1 MTTRFRCG
9 DQVRT
14 RAQNPEGHT
23 RLPRYLCDRRGTVEM
38 IHGLFSLPDDRAL
51 GASRSTGRQ
60 ETLYTVVFEGRE
72 VWRERSVEPMFVSA
86 DLWDSYLEPEPA
98 R

>member
-1 MTTRFRCG
+1 MTGRFHRG
-9 DQVRT
+9 DLVRT

-23 RLPRYLCDRRGTVEM
+23 RLPRYLCDRRGTVEAV
-38 IHGLFSLPDDRAL
+38 HGDFPLPDERAL
-51 GASRSTGRQ
+51 GGNLATCRK

-72 VWRERSVEPMFVSA
+72 VWREHAAEPMSVSA
-86 DLWDSYLEPEPA
+86 DLWDSYLEPEPL

>member
-1 MTTRFRCG
+1 MTARFRCG

-14 RAQNPEGHT
+14 RAQNREGHT

-51 GASRSTGRQ
+51 GTSLSTCRR

-72 VWRERSVEPMFVSA
+72 VWREQSVEPMFVSA